1 MVERPWV
8 LPNEVKEY
16 SEKPSVQERTDAR
29 LAVDI
34 TRAEQYVITY
44 THNTFEA
51 YKEIPAPVKTAVLI
65 LAEAYAYN
73 NFVSTQAVKSE
84 SFDDYSYTS
93 EYSTISIDGLD
104 LAALLDDYVQAK
116 ANSNITM
123 RMRKL

>member
-8 LPNEVKEY
+8 MPDEVKEY
-16 SEKPSVQERTDAR
+16 SEKPEVQQRTDAR

-44 THNTFEA
+44 THNTFADYE
-51 YKEIPAPVKTAVLI
+51 EIPGPIKTAVLI

-73 NFVSTQAVKSE
+73 NIVSKQTVKSE

-93 EYSTISIDGLD
+93 EYSTISIDTLD
-104 LAALLDDYVQAK
+104 LAALLDDYVKPQAN
-116 ANSNITM
+116 NSVTM